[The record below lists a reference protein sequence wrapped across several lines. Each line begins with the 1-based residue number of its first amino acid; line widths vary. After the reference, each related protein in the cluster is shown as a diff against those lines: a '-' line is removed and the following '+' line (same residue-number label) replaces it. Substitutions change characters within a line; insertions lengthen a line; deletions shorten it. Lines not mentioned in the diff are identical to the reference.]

1 MIEQASE
8 SSRGLGKTPILG
20 PHPRVF
26 DSVGQEGLVYETSSQ
41 VMLVLLVQRPHVKNH
56 CVTIPFVED
65 LKAVPKCSSS

>member
-1 MIEQASE
+1 M
-8 SSRGLGKTPILG
+8 
-20 PHPRVF
+20 F
-26 DSVGQEGLVYETSSQ
+26 DSVGQEDLVYETSSQ

>member
-26 DSVGQEGLVYETSSQ
+26 DSVGQEGLSEEVMLTLSQPWGDLAEETSGRNS
-41 VMLVLLVQRPHVKNH
+41 LF
-56 CVTIPFVED
+56 T
-65 LKAVPKCSSS
+65 